1 MVTVL
6 IYQRLKII
14 MYEAVY
20 KTTLR
25 FFIYCINNKI
35 ADKSN
40 PLLVLDNKKQQ
51 AFIYFDKNQLVFSIE
66 GLYHYLHFSEL
77 LTYNQYRRM
86 LYQSELNKA
95 LSTHQRKI
103 INYKTKRTDSL
114 SSASLFCLV
123 PML

>member
-1 MVTVL
+1 MHN
-6 IYQRLKII
+6 
-14 MYEAVY
+14 EAVY

-25 FFIYCINNKI
+25 FFIYCIKNEIEATNTG
-35 ADKSN
+35 N
-40 PLLVLDNKKQQ
+40 PLLDNQKQQ
-51 AFIYFDKNQLVFSIE
+51 AFIYFDKSQLVFSIE